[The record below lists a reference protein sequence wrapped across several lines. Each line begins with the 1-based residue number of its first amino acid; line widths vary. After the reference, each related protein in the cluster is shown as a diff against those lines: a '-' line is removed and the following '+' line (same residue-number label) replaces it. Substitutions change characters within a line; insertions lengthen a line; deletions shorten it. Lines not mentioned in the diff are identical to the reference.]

1 MDLKIVTIRDI
12 IDKKFLIPSY
22 QRGYRWEK
30 IQVRELL
37 NDLNTFFKSAKGDEL
52 YFLQPIVIKKDKN
65 NNVYRVIDGQQR
77 LTTIYL
83 ILKFFEN
90 YIRDDEEYGFK
101 DEFYEIAYETREKS
115 NDFLKKIKNKSEEKA
130 KENIDFYYIYKA
142 YQTIKS
148 WYNEMRENDNIK
160 RSKFVES
167 LLFDKVRFKN
177 EPKLGRVA
185 FIWYEIDNSENEN
198 SVFTRLNL
206 GKIPLTDS
214 ELIKTIFLKYLDE
227 KDRLK
232 LTSDWDDIL
241 YTLNNDN
248 FFSFL
253 TNKKYDDRM
262 EFLLELLID
271 NFLENRAQ
279 RYLFFE
285 YEKMVKNKDDV
296 DKYWSKTKR
305 YFRSLKEFF
314 ENNKY
319 YHYIGYLT
327 NSNKANIKEICK
339 EYFKQPK
346 SEFIKFLEEK
356 SVIDIKKEFDELN
369 YNEDKKE
376 IEKILFLFNVLI
388 AKDTNGYRYPFD
400 LHNKEKW
407 SLEHINA
414 KNSENIKKEEDKRKI
429 LESQRDYLSDDN
441 IKKRIEKLLKKE
453 KIDDKEFEK
462 IQNKIFKDSDDT
474 ISNLALLG
482 LKNNIILSNSI
493 FPAKRDK
500 LIELEEKEKKFIPI
514 ATKYVFL
521 KYFSKSRDFYSWDKK
536 DREAYLKKL
545 KEILI
550 KNKPFI
556 QIKKG

>member
-22 QRGYRWEK
+22 QRGYRWEE

-37 NDLNTFFKSAKGDEL
+37 NDLNTFFKSAKDDEL

-65 NNVYRVIDGQQR
+65 NNVYKIIDGQQR

-214 ELIKTIFLKYLDE
+214 ELIKTIF
-227 KDRLK
+227 
-232 LTSDWDDIL
+232 
-241 YTLNNDN
+241 
-248 FFSFL
+248 
-253 TNKKYDDRM
+253 
-262 EFLLELLID
+262 
-271 NFLENRAQ
+271 
-279 RYLFFE
+279 
-285 YEKMVKNKDDV
+285 
-296 DKYWSKTKR
+296 
-305 YFRSLKEFF
+305 
-314 ENNKY
+314 
-319 YHYIGYLT
+319 
-327 NSNKANIKEICK
+327 
-339 EYFKQPK
+339 
-346 SEFIKFLEEK
+346 
-356 SVIDIKKEFDELN
+356 
-369 YNEDKKE
+369 
-376 IEKILFLFNVLI
+376 
-388 AKDTNGYRYPFD
+388 
-400 LHNKEKW
+400 
-407 SLEHINA
+407 
-414 KNSENIKKEEDKRKI
+414 
-429 LESQRDYLSDDN
+429 
-441 IKKRIEKLLKKE
+441 
-453 KIDDKEFEK
+453 
-462 IQNKIFKDSDDT
+462 
-474 ISNLALLG
+474 
-482 LKNNIILSNSI
+482 
-493 FPAKRDK
+493 
-500 LIELEEKEKKFIPI
+500 
-514 ATKYVFL
+514 
-521 KYFSKSRDFYSWDKK
+521 
-536 DREAYLKKL
+536 
-545 KEILI
+545 
-550 KNKPFI
+550 
-556 QIKKG
+556 